1 MNNLNDVKNS
11 VENKVQTILGN
22 NNSTKYN
29 VIVVKG
35 LYLTVTIY
43 CDTPDLM
50 TTLHQNNICQYLTD
64 LLGKDLVSFTSD
76 TCLSVF

>member
-1 MNNLNDVKNS
+1 MTNLNDVKNL
-11 VENKVQTILGN
+11 VENKVQTILGDDRL
-22 NNSTKYN
+22 SKYN

-50 TTLHQNNICQYLTD
+50 TILHQNNIGQYLSD